1 MDWKAH
7 LLFGI
12 LLGALAAIFI
22 FHFGPAD
29 VAGFCAISGASAL
42 LPDLDLR
49 KSKASQITYILA
61 GAALVAAAIYLSGWN
76 AESAM
81 GYLALLLIAF
91 FAFDFFIRPRHRG
104 VMHGFLFLSIATV
117 LAYAALGGFVASAFL
132 AGYSSH
138 LLADGALKLA

>member
-104 VMHGFLFLSIATV
+104 VMHSFLFLSIAT
-117 LAYAALGGFVASAFL
+117 
-132 AGYSSH
+132 
-138 LLADGALKLA
+138 